1 MNIALVLSGGLGER
15 AGFSVPKQY
24 KYLAGKPVI
33 IHTIEQ
39 FQRCGEVSGVIV
51 IAAREWKGRILEWKD
66 AYGLTKLWNV
76 AQAGE
81 NRQISIRNGLIA
93 AQSYS
98 KGEHDGVI
106 IQDAVRPLTSKSL
119 ILRLLRGL
127 EEAPCVMP
135 VLPVADTA
143 YISEDG
149 KCVNALLERSTLY
162 AGQAPEA
169 FWFNEYLRLYTETPI
184 EQLSKMSGSCQLPYS
199 RGFKVKMIQGERE
212 NIKITY
218 ISDLILCES
227 LLKEREL
234 VL

>member
-39 FQRCGEVSGVIV
+39 FQHCVEVSGVIV
-51 IAAREWKGRILEWKD
+51 VATLEWKDQILEWKD
-66 AYGLTKLWNV
+66 IYGLTKLWSV

-81 NRQISIRNGLIA
+81 SRQLSIRNGLIA
-93 AQSYS
+93 VQQYLTN
-98 KGEHDGVI
+98 ERDCVI
-106 IQDAVRPLTSKSL
+106 IQDAVRPLTSKTL
-119 ILRLLRGL
+119 ILRLLKGL
-127 EEAPCVMP
+127 EEAPCVLP
-135 VLPVADTA
+135 VLPVSDTA

-169 FWFNEYLRLYTETPI
+169 FWYHEYLQLYAGTPI

-199 RGFKVKMIQGERE
+199 RGYKVKMIPGERE

-218 ISDLILCES
+218 LSDLMLCEN
-227 LLKEREL
+227 LLMEREK